1 MSHPE
6 CFTHVLFD
14 LRKKYLLDVLIS
26 QKLLEKYCSQ
36 LCRHSKYSNYFR
48 ETYSIAYLQ
57 DLTICDEIWL
67 ETIDLLFYATF
78 FNKRA
83 DGIGW
88 VDDLIYE

>member
-6 CFTHVLFD
+6 CFTHALFD

-26 QKLLEKYCSQ
+26 HKLLEKYCTR

-78 FNKRA
+78 SDERM
-83 DGIGW
+83 GLVGLM
-88 VDDLIYE
+88 V